1 MYKAQCRLK
10 LIVSS
15 AVVLSPSRR
24 GGGSLGPETISVAG
38 EYNFERGRSDRFR
51 KVHIISSGRRHR
63 RRTEDRVECTNKTQ
77 GEHLSS
83 SRSAW

>member
-15 AVVLSPSRR
+15 TVVLSP
-24 GGGSLGPETISVAG
+24 SLGPETISVAE

-51 KVHIISSGRRHR
+51 KVHIISIGRRHR

-83 SRSAW
+83 RSAW